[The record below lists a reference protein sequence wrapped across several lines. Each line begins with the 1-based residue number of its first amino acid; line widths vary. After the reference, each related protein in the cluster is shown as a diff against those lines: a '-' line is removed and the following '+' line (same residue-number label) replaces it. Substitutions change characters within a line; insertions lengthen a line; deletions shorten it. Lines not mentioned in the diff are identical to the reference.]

1 MKSSNIGGQAVMEGI
16 MMRSGDQY
24 SIGVRKPDGEIEV
37 KVEPYRSWAKDSSI
51 WKLPVF
57 RGVASFFESLVVG
70 IRCLMYSASFIED
83 EEEDAKKPGKE
94 KTEEQ
99 KEKEREVEEKEQSE
113 AANTDRIVLPEQE
126 EAAQNPDGEEQQE
139 EGEATEHAKET
150 PAQTDAGAEQTAAEG
165 TAAYFSEEDTLLWPV
180 DGNVIMNYSMDQS
193 IYFATLDQYKYNPAV
208 VISGQVGAE
217 VKAAAAGT
225 VSAVDTNAQTGTT
238 VSIDMGNGY
247 AAIYG
252 QLKEV
257 PVQPGEYVTE
267 NSVIGYVSEPT
278 KYYSVEGPN
287 LYFQLLKDGQPVNP
301 MDHIAYE

>member
-1 MKSSNIGGQAVMEGI
+1 MKMKKNEEPFQMKGKGMAAAIAVCFIAVVALVGAYTFSSYKSEMKEQL
-16 MMRSGDQY
+16 
-24 SIGVRKPDGEIEV
+24 
-37 KVEPYRSWAKDSSI
+37 AKA
-51 WKLPVF
+51 
-57 RGVASFFESLVVG
+57 G
-70 IRCLMYSASFIED
+70 
-83 EEEDAKKPGKE
+83 
-94 KTEEQ
+94 EEQ
-99 KEKEREVEEKEQSE
+99 KEKERKENEKQQAE
-113 AANTDRIVLPEQE
+113 AANTDHIVLPEQE
-126 EAAQNPDGEEQQE
+126 EAATDDGSGEQTQTGE
-139 EGEATEHAKET
+139 TVESTEGD
-150 PAQTDAGAEQTAAEG
+150 PAQTDAAAEQTAGTG

-193 IYFATLDQYKYNPAV
+193 VYFATLDQYKYNPAV
-208 VISGQVGAE
+208 VISGEIGAE

-225 VSAVDTNAQTGTT
+225 ISAVDTNAQTGTT

-257 PVQPGEYVTE
+257 PVQPGEYVAE

-301 MDHIAYE
+301 MDYIAYE

>member
-1 MKSSNIGGQAVMEGI
+1 MKKNEEPFQMKGKGMAAAIAICFIAVVALVGAYTFSSYKREMKEQL
-16 MMRSGDQY
+16 
-24 SIGVRKPDGEIEV
+24 
-37 KVEPYRSWAKDSSI
+37 AK
-51 WKLPVF
+51 
-57 RGVASFFESLVVG
+57 A
-70 IRCLMYSASFIED
+70 
-83 EEEDAKKPGKE
+83 EEEQA
-94 KTEEQ
+94 
-99 KEKEREVEEKEQSE
+99 EEKEQSE

-126 EAAQNPDGEEQQE
+126 EAAQNSDGEEQQE

-150 PAQTDAGAEQTAAEG
+150 PAQTDAGAEQTAAAG

-247 AAIYG
+247 AAIY
-252 QLKEV
+252 
-257 PVQPGEYVTE
+257 
-267 NSVIGYVSEPT
+267 
-278 KYYSVEGPN
+278 YSVEGPN

>member
-1 MKSSNIGGQAVMEGI
+1 MKKNEEPFQMKGKGMAAAIAICFIAVVALVGAYTFSSYKREMKEQL
-16 MMRSGDQY
+16 
-24 SIGVRKPDGEIEV
+24 
-37 KVEPYRSWAKDSSI
+37 AK
-51 WKLPVF
+51 
-57 RGVASFFESLVVG
+57 AE
-70 IRCLMYSASFIED
+70 
-83 EEEDAKKPGKE
+83 
-94 KTEEQ
+94 EEQ
-99 KEKEREVEEKEQSE
+99 KEKEREAEEKEQSE
-113 AANTDRIVLPEQE
+113 TANTDRIVLPEQE
-126 EAAQNPDGEEQQE
+126 EAAQNSDGEEQQE

-150 PAQTDAGAEQTAAEG
+150 PAQTDAGAEQTAAAG